1 MECWNKADISDYSN
15 WDGRGSFTPQE
26 IQGRLEDEPFKLDDT
41 TKTCA
46 LQCNT
51 GYWSN
56 HETTYNKA
64 ANGSDQR
71 CNYANCKNWNS
82 TGSSKMPPN
91 LCTDILVT
99 DALVTVADTL
109 ASKLC
114 TSVTDHSNN
123 IVAEVYPQYSKS
135 LRFGQYQYASQD
147 GTNWH
152 YVTIHYIG
160 KGQFKYINR
169 TFGEF
174 WLTIEKDDNTV

>member
-26 IQGRLEDEPFKLDDT
+26 IQGRLIDEPFKLDDT

-46 LQCNT
+46 LQCST
-51 GYWSN
+51 EYWSN
-56 HETTYNKA
+56 HEATYNKA

-99 DALVTVADTL
+99 DAMVTIADTL